1 MMASAMFRFVA
12 AVCRTMIVAFTG
24 GSLALLIVFM
34 LGGFIIPR
42 PAIKPWWIWGYWI
55 SPLAYAEN
63 AISINEM
70 LSSDWKKVWTRSS
83 MICNLNT
90 PKEVQLGLRIRM
102 NRNGRAKYLFVNA
115 VFCHW
120 MMLVA
125 TWSYS
130 WSGLILNVK
139 CLLNHILLS
148 DVIKDTSIGTTS
160 NKFQISCSPCKT
172 ATILWD
178 NNFW

>member
-1 MMASAMFRFVA
+1 MVILNMMASAMFRFVA

-83 MICNLNT
+83 MICNLHN

-102 NRNGRAKYLFVNA
+102 NRNGRGNICLSMQLFV
-115 VFCHW
+115 
-120 MMLVA
+120 
-125 TWSYS
+125 TE
-130 WSGLILNVK
+130 
-139 CLLNHILLS
+139 
-148 DVIKDTSIGTTS
+148 
-160 NKFQISCSPCKT
+160 
-172 ATILWD
+172 
-178 NNFW
+178 

>member
-1 MMASAMFRFVA
+1 
-12 AVCRTMIVAFTG
+12 
-24 GSLALLIVFM
+24 
-34 LGGFIIPR
+34 
-42 PAIKPWWIWGYWI
+42 
-55 SPLAYAEN
+55 
-63 AISINEM
+63 
-70 LSSDWKKVWTRSS
+70 
-83 MICNLNT
+83 
-90 PKEVQLGLRIRM
+90 M